1 MKWMLFSLVVLL
13 VFLQARLW
21 IGDGSLA
28 EIARLE
34 RELLRQENYN
44 RSDQKRNS
52 ALEVEIA
59 HLRHGLGGIEELA
72 REDMGMIQEGETFY
86 LVVDSRSASR

>member
-1 MKWMLFSLVVLL
+1 MKWMFASLVVLL
-13 VFLQARLW
+13 VLLQARLW
-21 IGDGSLA
+21 VGDGSLA

-34 RELLRQENYN
+34 RSLERQQLIN
-44 RSDQKRNS
+44 SHDAKRNKT
-52 ALEVEIA
+52 LEIEIA
-59 HLRHGLGGIEELA
+59 HLSKGLGGIEELA